1 MVENKKIFETKNI
14 KNKQNT
20 PPNYAKNERFLL
32 FISPLRRVLSF
43 VNMNFSRRGWF
54 CAHLAKKVSVLPA
67 KKISLAEL
75 VIISRALR
83 IELVDLFKDD
93 VDVSMKIIGQVLYE
107 KLVVDKRYNDYC
119 IKYKNTYT
127 IDIDVLKE
135 LLVDYKDFY
144 YLFLKSFIFLYY
156 RNNIKHLNKD
166 LQNYYYIGK
175 IKITLD
181 DIYVVLKHYYSNY
194 NRCRKVISIII
205 SNRLRPNAELK
216 LLKEIY
222 NIEQS
227 IVPNIE
233 EV

>member
-1 MVENKKIFETKNI
+1 
-14 KNKQNT
+14 
-20 PPNYAKNERFLL
+20 
-32 FISPLRRVLSF
+32 
-43 VNMNFSRRGWF
+43 
-54 CAHLAKKVSVLPA
+54 
-67 KKISLAEL
+67 
-75 VIISRALR
+75 
-83 IELVDLFKDD
+83 
-93 VDVSMKIIGQVLYE
+93 MKIIGQVLYE

-175 IKITLD
+175 RKITLD

>member
-1 MVENKKIFETKNI
+1 MKDHEEFI
-14 KNKQNT
+14 KNCPNVT
-20 PPNYAKNERFLL
+20 PQEYLIAKANPDIKPQRLINIL
-32 FISPLRRVLSF
+32 T
-43 VNMNFSRRGWF
+43 G
-54 CAHLAKKVSVLPA
+54 KA

-166 LQNYYYIGK
+166 LQNYYYTGK